1 MTNLSKTL
9 ITVITI
15 LIVVLILY
23 LTFSSQLSN
32 REAGIISVLLTVLS
46 FVVSYLIS
54 FHFAEESYKSAIE
67 EVKAQHLANL
77 KTYALNAAEKVSNLS
92 NELTRLSIYL
102 QEQLEEEDENLEME
116 NHTLAERLESAIH
129 IVNTLKSVNDTS
141 LSDWR
146 GVIGEELKEKKEEQ
160 IERENEVREI
170 VTRFEELINAQNK
183 RKNNTDNY
191 QEIRELKKELS
202 TVINTISGSYIKPRK
217 SNKPTKQ
224 DVVGTCPSC
233 SNSITYS
240 QRPSEGSFK
249 AVKCDNCTRKSTAR
263 WSQENG
269 YYLEIEK
276 EVISIENCEWC
287 KEKVEF
293 KYSSVPYTTTINQC
307 SHCSGQVRV
316 LTNIN
321 GIKLYKYGQNP
332 FTSENRLTPEL
343 LLQIEKLLPAQPW
356 PTGIHKEIANELS
369 IPNYLVTNAIT
380 KLIEEGK
387 FVPQVNG
394 VLYERKSD

>member
-1 MTNLSKTL
+1 MTTISKTL
-9 ITVITI
+9 VTVITVMI
-15 LIVVLILY
+15 FVLIGY
-23 LTFSSQLSN
+23 LTFTEQISN
-32 REAGIISVLLTVLS
+32 KEAGLISLLLTILS

-77 KTYALNAAEKVSNLS
+77 KTYALNAAEKVGNLS

-102 QEQLEEEDENLEME
+102 QEQLEEEDENIEME

-170 VTRFEELINAQNK
+170 VSRFEELINAQNK
-183 RKNNTDNY
+183 KKFGPDNS
-191 QEIRELKKELS
+191 QEIKEIKKELS
-202 TVINTISGSYIKPRK
+202 TVLNTISGSYIKPRK
-217 SNKPTKQ
+217 SNKPLKQ
-224 DVVGTCPSC
+224 DVVGTCANC
-233 SNSITYS
+233 SNSISYS

-249 AVKCDNCTRKSTAR
+249 AVKCDNCNKRSTAR
-263 WSQENG
+263 WSQEKG
-269 YYLEIEK
+269 FYLELEQ
-276 EVISIENCEWC
+276 EVSSIENCEWC
-287 KEKVEF
+287 KEKVEV
-293 KYSSVPYTTTINQC
+293 KYSSVPYTTTINNC
-307 SHCSGQVRV
+307 PNCSGQIRI

-332 FTSENRLTPEL
+332 FTSENKLTPEL
-343 LLQIEKLLPAQPW
+343 IIQIEKLLPEQPW
-356 PTGIHKEIANELS
+356 PTGIHKEIAVELA
-369 IPNYLVTNAIT
+369 IPTYLVSNAIT

-387 FVPQVNG
+387 FLPQVNG
-394 VLYERKSD
+394 VLYERKIE